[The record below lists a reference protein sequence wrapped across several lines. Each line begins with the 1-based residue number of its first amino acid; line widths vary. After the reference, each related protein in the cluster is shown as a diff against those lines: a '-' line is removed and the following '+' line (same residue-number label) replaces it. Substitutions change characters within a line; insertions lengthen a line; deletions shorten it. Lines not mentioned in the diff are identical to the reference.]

1 MTRSD
6 RSYDQ
11 PRYPLYRVHM
21 AVALR
26 CVEITKKAL
35 GEART
40 VLPGGTVHVSSE
52 IASIV
57 GSLDE
62 AQFRFSQKRAGEWV
76 DVYQVET
83 EVASVWIKLKLE
95 TNPHTGE
102 ELVVISFHEWDHSP
116 PD

>member
-1 MTRSD
+1 
-6 RSYDQ
+6 
-11 PRYPLYRVHM
+11 M

-35 GEART
+35 GEAGA
-40 VLPGGTVHVSSE
+40 VLPAGSVQISTE

-62 AQFRFSQKRAGEWV
+62 AQFRFSQERAGEWV

-83 EVASVWIKLKLE
+83 EIASVWIKLKLE

-102 ELVVISFHEWDHSP
+102 ELVVISFHEWDHTRP
-116 PD
+116 N